1 MFEHHSIH
9 GNKWKSIAQ
18 FFKGRTDNDIK
29 NKFYSTM
36 RKRLR
41 KINKLLGVK
50 NSTTQV
56 KEIKPKVLSN
66 IIAAAST
73 ENERVQQAWQDLSK
87 ILFCQDD
94 KKISKLVKG

>member
-1 MFEHHSIH
+1 
-9 GNKWKSIAQ
+9 
-18 FFKGRTDNDIK
+18 
-29 NKFYSTM
+29 M